1 MRYTVEYY
9 DDEDRRPCWCVV
21 EWDPSGR
28 GFTVERCATEIEA
41 ESFARAF
48 NAIAIYEADPY

>member
-28 GFTVERCATEIEA
+28 GCTLARCTTEAEA
-41 ESFARAF
+41 ESLARAYSDI
-48 NAIAIYEADPY
+48 NAYAY